1 MATRTADAHRH
12 VHGESV
18 QRLFHEKTRPPR
30 SVPQQ
35 FREKLAQH
43 TPTNTTP
50 GTKLSPHT
58 PTNTT
63 PGTKLAPHTPTNTT
77 PGTKLSPHTPT
88 RHKTL
93 PALQKTPDLGT
104 FPRAG
109 RIYSRMWVEQA
120 EQGEYIHACGSNRPS
135 RANVFT
141 HVDRT
146 GRAGRMYSRMR
157 IKQAKRKNFAYE
169 LSHL

>member
-18 QRLFHEKTRPPR
+18 QRLFHENTRPPR

-35 FREKLAQH
+35 FRE
-43 TPTNTTP
+43 
-50 GTKLSPHT
+50 
-58 PTNTT
+58 
-63 PGTKLAPHTPTNTT
+63 KLAPHTPTNTT
-77 PGTKLSPHTPT
+77 PGTKLSPYTPT
-88 RHKTL
+88 RYKTL

-109 RIYSRMWVEQA
+109 GI
-120 EQGEYIHACGSNRPS
+120 
-135 RANVFT
+135 
-141 HVDRT
+141 
-146 GRAGRMYSRMR
+146 YSRMR

-169 LSHL
+169 LSRL

>member
-35 FREKLAQH
+35 FREKLAQ
-43 TPTNTTP
+43 
-50 GTKLSPHT
+50 HT

-109 RIYSRMWVEQA
+109 R
-120 EQGEYIHACGSNRPS
+120 
-135 RANVFT
+135 
-141 HVDRT
+141 
-146 GRAGRMYSRMR
+146 MYSRMR
-157 IKQAKRKNFAYE
+157 IKQAKRKIFAYE
-169 LSHL
+169 LSRL